1 MHDTW
6 FISDTHF
13 GHANIL
19 TYESVARPFEN
30 LTQMHE
36 ALITR
41 WNSVVRK
48 NDKVFHLG
56 DFCFGA
62 RNIAFAELLNGNKHL
77 ILGNH
82 DIYPTAEYL
91 KYFKTIHGAMYW
103 KGNLLTHIPVHP
115 MNLERRASHN
125 IHGHLH
131 SKKIDNPMYINV
143 SCEHNNLT
151 PLSADELFKLR
162 GHHEK
167 DC

>member
-1 MHDTW
+1 MHNTW
-6 FISDTHF
+6 FIGDTHF

-19 TYESVARPFEN
+19 NYEQTARPFEN
-30 LTQMHE
+30 LNQMHE

-41 WNSVVRK
+41 WNNVVRP

-82 DIYPTAEYL
+82 DIYPADEYL

-103 KGNLLTHIPVHP
+103 RGSLLTHVPVHP
-115 MNLERRASHN
+115 TNLGNRAKFN

-131 SKKIDNPMYINV
+131 SKKIDNPLYINV
-143 SCEHNNLT
+143 SCENNHLT
-151 PLSADELFKLR
+151 PISADEILNYQGTFV
-162 GHHEK
+162 
-167 DC
+167 